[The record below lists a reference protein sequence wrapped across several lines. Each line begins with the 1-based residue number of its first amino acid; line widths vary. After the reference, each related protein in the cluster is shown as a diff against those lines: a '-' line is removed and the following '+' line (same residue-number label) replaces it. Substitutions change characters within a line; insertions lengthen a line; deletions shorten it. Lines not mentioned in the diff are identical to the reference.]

1 MGTHAYDIT
10 AVSSAPIETVFAV
23 IADAPGWSRWNRA
36 IRRAAWEVEGVPAP
50 GGVGAVRAL
59 GAAKGPLSRERIVA
73 FDPPRHLAYV
83 IDSGPMPVR
92 DYRADVRLTVTDDG
106 GTSISWIGSWS
117 TRVPGVSG
125 FLTRTVQ
132 GFASGAA
139 REAERIWNEQ
149 RRPGS
154 T

>member
-1 MGTHAYDIT
+1 MGTHSYDLT
-10 AVSSAPIETVFAV
+10 AESSAPIETVFAV

-36 IRRAAWEVEGVPAP
+36 IRRATWEVEGDPPP

-59 GAAKGPLSRERIVA
+59 GAGRGPLSRERIVA
-73 FDPPRHLAYV
+73 FDPPSHLAYV

-92 DYRADVRLTVTDDG
+92 DYRADVHLEATGDG
-106 GTSISWIGSWS
+106 GTRISWTGSWS

-125 FLTRTVQ
+125 FLTRTVR
-132 GFASGAA
+132 GFAIGAA
-139 REAERIWNEQ
+139 REAERVWTE
-149 RRPGS
+149 RRGAEP

>member
-1 MGTHAYDIT
+1 MGTHSYDIT
-10 AVSSAPIETVFAV
+10 VVSTAPIETVFDV

-36 IRRAAWEVEGVPAP
+36 IQRATWEVEGDPAP

-59 GAAKGPLSRERIVA
+59 GASKGPQSRERIVA

-92 DYRADVRLTVTDDG
+92 DYRADVRLSVTAEG
-106 GTSISWIGSWS
+106 GTLISWTGAWS

-125 FLTRTVQ
+125 FLTRTVR
-132 GFASGAA
+132 GFATGAA
-139 REAERIWNEQ
+139 REAERLHAE
-149 RRPGS
+149 RS
-154 T
+154 